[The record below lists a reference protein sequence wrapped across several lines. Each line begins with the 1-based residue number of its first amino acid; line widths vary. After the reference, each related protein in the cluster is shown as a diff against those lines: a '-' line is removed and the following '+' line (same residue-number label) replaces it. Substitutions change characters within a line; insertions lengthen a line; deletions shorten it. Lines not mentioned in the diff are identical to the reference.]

1 MRPFAQWLQVAL
13 AFAFLYLVILP
24 LAVVLRI
31 DPPRDWEE
39 EN

>member
-1 MRPFAQWLQVAL
+1 MRPFAQWLQLLGACIV
-13 AFAFLYLVILP
+13 LYLVILP
-24 LAVVLRI
+24 LAFLLRL